1 LQRLLLLPL
10 SLHPS
15 QITSSHDWNEFVAAT
30 AELQLVNV
38 SQLSNI
44 EKTCFFLN
52 VYHIMVL
59 HGIIDREFVQGS
71 DIKEKWLQFAR
82 GIKYMVG
89 AFNYSIESI
98 EELLK
103 QASITF
109 STEGRLSNAPLRA
122 GGGLM
127 MCMSRMTV
135 ASPSVQVFHP
145 SLWENQIVAACRE
158 VCSRVTVISS
168 AKTVVLP
175 KVFETH
181 RDVFPSDAQELL
193 SAISVDCPSNVQHA
207 LLRAAHSS
215 YKIKFEREDWRVS
228 LPSQPVL
235 QEGAGA
241 LARAPVAAVQ
251 NVDEQLAHGSN
262 HSFEQQQQQQYAL
275 EYRGDL
281 TFHLPPTPNFA
292 PPNVPCSDLTSI
304 GLPAFVAATRWAR
317 KLMVI
322 AVVMVVLVVTIVLL
336 CCGFD
341 VATGFRLMKMHGD
354 CSLSTYCTSSSSSSS
369 SSKACVIVLRAQE
382 TFMLIARF
390 CVWQQ

>member
-1 LQRLLLLPL
+1 M
-10 SLHPS
+10 
-15 QITSSHDWNEFVAAT
+15 TSHDWNEFVAAT

-38 SQLSNI
+38 SQLSNV

-52 VYHIMVL
+52 VYHVMVL

-98 EELLK
+98 EELLR
-103 QASITF
+103 QASIALT
-109 STEGRLSNAPLRA
+109 TESRLSSAPLRA
-122 GGGLM
+122 GGGLV

-145 SLWENQIVAACRE
+145 SLWENQIVAACRA
-158 VCSRVTVISS
+158 VCTRVTVNTS

-181 RDVFPSDAQELL
+181 RDLFPSDPQELL
-193 SAISVDCPSNVQHA
+193 SAISVDCPSNIQHA

-228 LPSQPVL
+228 LPSQPVS

-241 LARAPVAAVQ
+241 LARVFSSAAVQ
-251 NVDEQLAHGSN
+251 NVDEQPLHGSN
-262 HSFEQQQQQQYAL
+262 RIFEQQQQQQYAL

-281 TFHLPPTPNFA
+281 TFHLPPTPSFA
-292 PPNVPCSDLTSI
+292 PPNVPSSDLTSI
-304 GLPAFVAATRWAR
+304 GLPAFVAATRW
-317 KLMVI
+317 V
-322 AVVMVVLVVTIVLL
+322 
-336 CCGFD
+336 C
-341 VATGFRLMKMHGD
+341 
-354 CSLSTYCTSSSSSSS
+354 
-369 SSKACVIVLRAQE
+369 
-382 TFMLIARF
+382 
-390 CVWQQ
+390 